1 MVYLEDTNVILG
13 LLKKDPDVKQFVEE
27 NDIGVDTTVYIE
39 CLQGSKSNREK
50 ELISKY
56 LSRFRIYHHTP
67 EMSAKAMA
75 LISLYSNTH
84 GLLLPDAQIA
94 ATCLVNNLT
103 LLTFNT
109 RDFQFIDGLKRAE
122 IASLVRKI
130 GP

>member
-1 MVYLEDTNVILG
+1 MAYLADTNVILAV
-13 LLKKDPDVKQFVEE
+13 LKRDPDVKQFVED
-27 NDIGVDTTVYIE
+27 NDIAVDTTIYIE

-50 ELISKY
+50 ELIRKY

-67 EMSAKAMA
+67 EMSAKAID

-94 ATCLVNNLT
+94 ATCLVNSLT

-109 RDFQFIDGLKRAE
+109 RDFRFIDGLKRAQ
-122 IASLVRKI
+122 IASLVKK
-130 GP
+130 